1 MISYM
6 ASTLELE
13 GVSVAY
19 SDSAPDAK
27 TREECCPGDPI
38 IVFRAEPAVQLKAVN
53 VQPKSG

>member
-1 MISYM
+1 M

-38 IVFRAEPAVQLKAVN
+38 IVFRAEPAVPLKAVN